1 MRLPTPFI
9 PCDSWS
15 CTLAHLFELPSSSFD
30 PSYNVALMHSTSVSK
45 TIHTTITSTHKKA
58 DRIKWYS
65 QSCNGQS
72 PWQLIN
78 ISSTHNF
85 CSWTIQIKLH
95 YRPRL
100 LLLDIF
106 LCAASVY
113 IFLFHILFL
122 PLPFLFFDC
131 QSSICRKKIRI
142 ELFAIGTMAR
152 KREREREED
161 KAIWGRENCRIWFFL
176 SIFLSP
182 HHDFV
187 GTKNFVCE
195 SWWKTNT
202 RQKVHVKKTTSLQRT
217 NEQNHCSEKNE
228 SPATERE
235 GQRVREREK
244 RRIKR
249 WTEFNI
255 FAYEIR
261 SLTAFLATLP
271 IRVRS
276 FFPLSLSLH
285 FFPFV
290 SIIFMRFLRG
300 SAVSWLYWCAP
311 QFIHFLLFCR
321 SYSR

>member
-58 DRIKWYS
+58 DRIKSYS

-142 ELFAIGTMAR
+142 EFFAIGTMAR
-152 KREREREED
+152 KRERERRGQSNMGKRKLQD
-161 KAIWGRENCRIWFFL
+161 LVL
-176 SIFLSP
+176 SL
-182 HHDFV
+182 D
-187 GTKNFVCE
+187 
-195 SWWKTNT
+195 
-202 RQKVHVKKTTSLQRT
+202 
-217 NEQNHCSEKNE
+217 
-228 SPATERE
+228 
-235 GQRVREREK
+235 
-244 RRIKR
+244 
-249 WTEFNI
+249 
-255 FAYEIR
+255 
-261 SLTAFLATLP
+261 
-271 IRVRS
+271 
-276 FFPLSLSLH
+276 FPLTSPRFRGH
-285 FFPFV
+285 QKFR
-290 SIIFMRFLRG
+290 MRIVMENEYAAK
-300 SAVSWLYWCAP
+300 SA
-311 QFIHFLLFCR
+311 H
-321 SYSR
+321 